1 LVDGL
6 KRVNGGSRI
15 ADSEEPIADRMLP
28 AAGCLPPFRSSPSA
42 VRDPPFT
49 SFGFTLLEILVV
61 VVIMGIIVSM
71 AMLSV
76 NMLGRD
82 SEVEDQ
88 AKRFWAV
95 LQQTKEESE
104 LQSVNVGVFISAEA
118 YEFLRF
124 DQRQNLWIPIG
135 DDKLY
140 ATRRLPEGLRFRL
153 WLDSREAVLKP
164 DLPQRTDEDE
174 DEEDKEQTGEEKK
187 EAELP
192 EALRTIDRDKPPKTQ
207 SDPPQVVILSNG
219 DIMPFELLIER
230 DRAPATWRL
239 QALPDNDLRVER
251 RDEKNS
257 QEWVI
262 VSQTRPPEDDSREVP
277 ANARK

>member
-1 LVDGL
+1 MYEFSGSSSRQVQPAS
-6 KRVNGGSRI
+6 GGHPR
-15 ADSEEPIADRMLP
+15 
-28 AAGCLPPFRSSPSA
+28 
-42 VRDPPFT
+42 
-49 SFGFTLLEILVV
+49 GFTLLEVLVV
-61 VVIMGIIVSM
+61 VVIIGIIVSM
-71 AMLSV
+71 ATLSV
-76 NMLGRD
+76 NLLGRD
-82 SEVEDQ
+82 REVEDQ
-88 AKRFWAV
+88 ATRFWAV
-95 LQQTKEESE
+95 LRQTKEEAE
-104 LQSVNVGVFISAEA
+104 LQSINIGVYISAEA

-124 DQRQNLWIPIG
+124 DQRQNLWIPIN

-153 WLDSREAVLKP
+153 WLDSREVVLKP
-164 DLPQRTDEDE
+164 ELPQRTDEDE
-174 DEEDKEQTGEEKK
+174 EDEEASDEEKE

-207 SDPPQVVILSNG
+207 SDPPQLAVLSNG
-219 DIMPFELLIER
+219 DVMPFELQIER

-251 RDEKNS
+251 RDEENS

-262 VSQTRPPEDDSREVP
+262 VSQTRPPEDSTEVQ